1 MIIGDRLRTIREAKN
16 LSQGDVEERSGLF
29 RCYISR
35 VENGHTVPA
44 LATLEKI
51 ARALDMPLYQV
62 FYESETGPASGI
74 AGQHSQST
82 LEWGN
87 SGRSARYVH
96 RITRLLAR
104 VTQRDRNLLM
114 ELLKEI
120 HKRKTG

>member
-35 VENGHTVPA
+35 VENGHSVPA

-74 AGQHSQST
+74 PGQHSQST
-82 LEWGN
+82 GN
-87 SGRSARYVH
+87 SGRSARYLH

-104 VTQRDRNLLM
+104 MTQRDRNLLL